1 MCKEPA
7 TAPAL
12 RADGRWDLDFEKE
25 TEIERRLRESPEKM
39 CRIPVAHLTLIE
51 GSSTH
56 VDLRGSWHLGVEVK
70 TRVWVKQKHGQI
82 PEEWAN
88 WGVTDPWTFRRS
100 QNIDPVERGNS
111 ANNGNSL
118 GRWRPQTQIP
128 SSPCSFWWRR
138 RRPLTTSSKSSKC
151 CLMDFNFLVALAL
164 ETSNEA
170 FLQAQR
176 KPSVH

>member
-1 MCKEPA
+1 MRCKWQQCDAMCKEPA

-12 RADGRWDLDFEKE
+12 RADGRWDLDFEKG

-70 TRVWVKQKHGQI
+70 KRVWVKQKHGQI

-88 WGVTDPWTFRRS
+88 WGVTDPWTFRRRFRS
-100 QNIDPVERGNS
+100 FLRQC
-111 ANNGNSL
+111 
-118 GRWRPQTQIP
+118 IP
-128 SSPCSFWWRR
+128 
-138 RRPLTTSSKSSKC
+138 LE
-151 CLMDFNFLVALAL
+151 LIGAL
-164 ETSNEA
+164 EAADSNTLKSLFVLVKKKEA
-170 FLQAQR
+170 ADLR
-176 KPSVH
+176 HLSHLSVV